1 MPEHLTAKP
10 AISETPP
17 DTTKQ
22 PITLETHTYAAN
34 SLCTSYIPNPSN
46 PIHHIRTTT
55 LEPCATSEIPHPAH
69 GTGLRSRPKD
79 C

>member
-46 PIHHIRTTT
+46 PIHHKP
-55 LEPCATSEIPHPAH
+55 EPSVMSEIPRPAH
-69 GTGLRSRPKD
+69 GNDQRSRPKNW
-79 C
+79 